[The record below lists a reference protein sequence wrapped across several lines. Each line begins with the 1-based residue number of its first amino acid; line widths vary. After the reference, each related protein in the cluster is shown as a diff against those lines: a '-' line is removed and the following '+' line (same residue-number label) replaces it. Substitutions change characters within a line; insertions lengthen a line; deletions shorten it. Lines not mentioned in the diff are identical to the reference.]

1 MGKEIVKKHNL
12 SIILFTVASS
22 PLPYGEKLKKLR
34 EIGYQSVQT
43 SIQNGL
49 DDREHKKI
57 LDDLDMELS
66 CLSAQLSA
74 IQENPGRI
82 VKAAQILDCDEVM
95 IGTMPTEN
103 RADYDGYLRAVDM
116 INAAGRVLAQEG
128 VYLSYHNHA
137 QEFRRFGNGK
147 RGIDLLFE
155 HFDPA
160 AVRFLLDTHWLQ
172 AGGADIIEWM
182 EKCRGRIKN
191 LHVKDYRIAPANY
204 ETGIGDTNKQ
214 FAQIGDGNLPWQL
227 IIDKG
232 HDIGIRAFI
241 VEQDRS
247 YDEDP
252 FDCAAQSFRTL
263 KSLGLK

>member
-1 MGKEIVKKHNL
+1 MGSGIEKKHSL

-43 SIQNGL
+43 GIEDGL
-49 DDREHKKI
+49 DDREHKKM

-66 CLSAQLSA
+66 CLGTSLAVVQA
-74 IQENPGRI
+74 EPRRI
-82 VKAAQILDCDEVM
+82 IEAAHVLDCDEVM
-95 IGTMPTEN
+95 IGTMSTEN
-103 RADYDGYLRAVDM
+103 RADYDGYMRAVDM
-116 INAAGRVLAQEG
+116 INAAARNLVKEG

-137 QEFRRFGNGK
+137 QEFRRFSNGK
-147 RGIDLLFE
+147 RGIDVLFE
-155 HFDPA
+155 NFDSS

-172 AGGADIIEWM
+172 AGGADILEWM
-182 EKCRGRIKN
+182 EKCRGRMKN

-204 ETGIGDTNKQ
+204 ETGIGDTDKQ
-214 FAQIGDGNLPWQL
+214 FAQIGDGNLPWPL
-227 IIDKG
+227 IIGKG
-232 HDIGIRAFI
+232 REIGIRAYI

-263 KSLGLK
+263 KGLGLN

>member
-1 MGKEIVKKHNL
+1 MSSGIVKKHNL

-34 EIGYQSVQT
+34 EIGYQSVQAG
-43 SIQNGL
+43 IQNDL
-49 DDREHKKI
+49 DDRDHKKM

-66 CLSAQLSA
+66 CLGGGLGA
-74 IQENPGRI
+74 IREDPGRI
-82 VKAAQILDCDEVM
+82 IKAAHIFDCDEVM

-103 RADYDGYLRAVDM
+103 RADYDGYMRAVDL
-116 INAAGRVLAQEG
+116 INETARTLVKEG

-137 QEFRRFGNGK
+137 QEFRRFSNGK

-155 HFDPA
+155 NFDPS

-172 AGGADIIEWM
+172 AGGADILEWM
-182 EKCRGRIKN
+182 EKCRGRIRN

-214 FAQIGDGNLPWQL
+214 FSQIGDGNLPWNL

-232 HDIGIRAFI
+232 REIGIRSYI

-252 FDCAAQSFRTL
+252 FDCAAQSFKTL
-263 KSLGLK
+263 KGLGLY